1 MDDRREPAHP
11 EDAARWAALTGP
23 IAPEAMDWAE
33 KHFAADDEVQ
43 RAS

>member
-1 MDDRREPAHP
+1 MVDRREPAHP

-23 IAPEAMDWAE
+23 IAPEAIEWAQ
-33 KHFAADDEVQ
+33 KLFAADDEVL